1 MKYVYSKKLVFV
13 LQGILKTET
22 SVLSIN
28 SFPRAP
34 IIQLPQANNRLNLE
48 QRVERM
54 ANQLR
59 VNHECRHTAGWAYT
73 RGGGRCDEC
82 NHYLPQYLFR
92 CYRCHVMVCNRCRR
106 NRL

>member
-1 MKYVYSKKLVFV
+1 MIRIPH
-13 LQGILKTET
+13 GE
-22 SVLSIN
+22 
-28 SFPRAP
+28 R
-34 IIQLPQANNRLNLE
+34 PQANDRLDLA

-59 VNHECRHTAGWAYT
+59 ANHECRHTRGWAYT

-82 NHYLPQYLFR
+82 GHFLPQYLFR
-92 CYRCHVMVCNRCRR
+92 CYGCQFMACNRCRR